1 MRGPVAGQVSGI
13 ADLVPGAELDELVF
27 NPCGY
32 SANGI
37 LEDSYFTIHVT
48 PQPYCSF
55 ASFETNVPLSQYTHL
70 INRVVAVFRP
80 RRFQVP
86 APFLCQRDRVA

>member
-1 MRGPVAGQVSGI
+1 MQVSGI
-13 ADLVPGAELDELVF
+13 ADLVPGMTLDELVF

-37 LEDSYFTIHVT
+37 LDGSYFTIHVT

-55 ASFETNVPLSQYTHL
+55 ASFETNLPLEQYTAL
-70 INRVVAVFRP
+70 IAQVVAIFQP
-80 RRFQVP
+80 RRFQVGSG
-86 APFLCQRDRVA
+86 